1 MKRLNYLIHGFAALV
16 IVVLFSQCSG
26 NAANNTTGVADATGS
41 ISTSNM
47 KIAFVEIDSL
57 LTSYDFWNDLN
68 EAMLKKEENIRVT
81 LTQRGRELE
90 NEINE
95 FQRKIEN
102 NGFATRERAEQEQNR
117 LMKRQQELQD
127 LQNKLTSELAAEN
140 QTNSFIF
147 RDSINSFLREYN
159 KIHNYSMIFSKTG
172 FDNLLYAD
180 SIYDI
185 TKEIA
190 DGLNARY
197 SKK

>member
-26 NAANNTTGVADATGS
+26 NAGNNTTGVAETTGS

-117 LMKRQQELQD
+117 LMKRQQELQE

-140 QTNSFIF
+140 QANSFIF

-180 SIYDI
+180 SVYDI